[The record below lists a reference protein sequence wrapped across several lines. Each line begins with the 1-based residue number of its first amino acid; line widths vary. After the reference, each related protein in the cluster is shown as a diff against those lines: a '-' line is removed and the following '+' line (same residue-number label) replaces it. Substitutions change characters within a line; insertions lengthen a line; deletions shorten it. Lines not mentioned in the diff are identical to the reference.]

1 MKGSVLWL
9 AVVLAPSVGLQAAAP
24 ISDAASATASDLLGT
39 WQVCGNARI
48 DARDTNPR
56 GVENF
61 KLVFRPDA
69 TVELR
74 PADATGPSRSEFG
87 RFEPVEDGVRLLV
100 RDRELGVLRQRSRD
114 ERVLTRDDR
123 DGLLVCRLGD
133 ASVADRKLQPRSVAF
148 YRSVAFDDPGIAQ
161 NLEARR
167 PPAGTLLGTWELARV
182 VVHDPPQSWFGANPY
197 GSGHMRLAFHGHE
210 VCISALWPQWDD
222 VRRGCLPAQV
232 RGLQVRTEGDADEL
246 LAPWIEDSVQLTAD
260 GVLRV
265 PRRGFDEEFVWLGP
279 EDLTRTPLEGR
290 ITLVRFSEED
300 D

>member
-24 ISDAASATASDLLGT
+24 ISDAASATGSDLLGT

-48 DARDTNPR
+48 DSRDTNPR

-74 PADATGPSRSEFG
+74 PADATGPARSEFG

-133 ASVADRKLQPRSVAF
+133 AAVADRRLQPRSVAF
-148 YRSVAFDDPGIAQ
+148 YRSVVFDDPGIAQ

-182 VVHDPPQSWFGANPY
+182 VVRDPAHAWFGSNPY
-197 GSGHMRLAFHGHE
+197 GWGHLRIAFDGAQLCFATLAPE
-210 VCISALWPQWDD
+210 ASAVD
-222 VRRGCLPAQV
+222 RGCVPAQLQGLRV
-232 RGLQVRTEGDADEL
+232 RADADPGGML
-246 LAPWIEDSVQLTAD
+246 TPWLAGEVSVDDD
-260 GVLRV
+260 GVMRV
-265 PRRGFDEEFVWLGP
+265 PRRVYDEEYVWLGP
-279 EDLTRTPLEGR
+279 DDLTRAPLEGR
-290 ITLVRFSEED
+290 ITLVTFSDERD
-300 D
+300 